1 MSYLFLKLLAYAL
14 IPMSAVVFGAVLAT
28 SRPPAQRF
36 RSMIQHFAAGM
47 VFSVVAVVLL
57 PDVIGSHTSHPARNV
72 VIGFAVGVGL
82 MLGLRSFIGSP
93 SKLVQVSET
102 ILPMALLV
110 VIAVNLLIDGLLIGI
125 GFIAGTKEGVL
136 LTLALTV
143 ELLWL
148 SLAVT
153 TMLTGRGATRKVT
166 IITITVLSLFIV
178 WGAISGVS
186 LFSQI
191 SAAAKE
197 VILSFGLAAL
207 LFRVLEDLLVEAK
220 EAPESAPM
228 TATFF
233 TGFLLFL
240 MIGVILR

>member
-14 IPMSAVVFGAVLAT
+14 LPMSAVVSGAVLAT
-28 SRPPAQRF
+28 FRPPAR
-36 RSMIQHFAAGM
+36 RLRGLIQHFAAGM

-57 PDVIGSHTSHPARNV
+57 PDVVGAHTSHPARNV
-72 VIGFAVGVGL
+72 VIGFAAGVAL

-93 SKLVQVSET
+93 SKLVQASET
-102 ILPMALLV
+102 ILPMTLLV
-110 VIAVNLLIDGLLIGI
+110 VIAVNLLIGGFLIGI
-125 GFIAGTKEGVL
+125 GFIAGTKEGML

-143 ELLWL
+143 ELF
-148 SLAVT
+148 SLGLGVAV
-153 TMLTGRGATRKVT
+153 MLIARGATHRVT
-166 IITITVLSLFIV
+166 IITLTALALFIG

-220 EAPESAPM
+220 EAPETPPM

-240 MIGVILR
+240 VLGMVK